1 MRIESPN
8 VVAWVPV
15 KLTSPAPWP
24 RTTRLMRITL
34 AIAFGMITAS
44 GALAQGTESAE
55 ARVNAQRDELAR
67 IRAERDELEKK
78 MNGLQNTAHELRDEV
93 NLLDRQ
99 NDATARMVTSLDN
112 QLVAITDEV
121 TTTTTDLQASERE
134 AIIKRAVLQRRLIEI
149 YKRGPLYPAEVLFSA
164 QSVGQLVARYKY
176 LHLLA
181 LRDKGLVH
189 RLDELHDKI
198 ESQHIQLVRLQN
210 SVSENRATKEQEAS
224 RLAELEQ
231 QQARNLAR
239 VQEDAKRAKAR
250 LAELEKSEAR
260 LNNVI
265 ASFEAE
271 RRRASGRAGAP
282 ALSPSSIRTTDIGRL
297 DWPVNGAFLYRFG
310 RFVNPNNTT
319 TRWNGI
325 GITAPVGTIVKSV
338 SGGTVAYAG
347 PMGTYGNTVILE
359 HGGGDYSVYG
369 SLDRI
374 DVRKG
379 SRVIKG
385 QAIGTVGVSDPALGP
400 HLHFEIRRGGPAVDP
415 AEWLRAVR

>member
-1 MRIESPN
+1 MRHWLSIAICSL
-8 VVAWVPV
+8 VA
-15 KLTSPAPWP
+15 S
-24 RTTRLMRITL
+24 
-34 AIAFGMITAS
+34 S
-44 GALAQGTESAE
+44 GVFAQQTENPE

-67 IRAERDELEKK
+67 IRAERDELERK
-78 MNGLQNTAHELRDEV
+78 MSGLQNTAHELRDEV
-93 NLLDRQ
+93 NLLDKQ
-99 NDATARMVTSLDN
+99 HDATARMVKSLDN

-121 TTTTTDLQASERE
+121 ATTTNDLASSERE
-134 AIIKRAVLQRRLIEI
+134 ATIKRAVLQRRLVEI
-149 YKRGPLYPAEVLFSA
+149 YKRGPLYNAEVLFSA

-181 LRDKGLVH
+181 LRDKGLVN
-189 RLDELHDKI
+189 RLDELHNKI
-198 ESQHIQLVRLQN
+198 ESQHIQLVRLQS
-210 SVSENRATKEQEAS
+210 SVIENRSQKEKEAA
-224 RLAELEQ
+224 RLADLERE
-231 QQARNLAR
+231 QARNLVR
-239 VQEDAKRAKAR
+239 VQEDTKRAKAR
-250 LAELEKSEAR
+250 IAELEKSEAR
-260 LNNVI
+260 LNNII

-325 GITAPVGTIVKSV
+325 GISAPVGTAVKSV
-338 SGGTVAYAG
+338 SAGTVAYAG

-385 QAIGTVGVSDPALGP
+385 QAIGTVGVSDPAIGP

>member
-1 MRIESPN
+1 MRYWLWLAIYSLVSSSVLVSQQTESP
-8 VVAWVPV
+8 
-15 KLTSPAPWP
+15 
-24 RTTRLMRITL
+24 
-34 AIAFGMITAS
+34 
-44 GALAQGTESAE
+44 E

-67 IRAERDELEKK
+67 IRAERDELERK
-78 MNGLQNTAHELRDEV
+78 MSGLQNTAHEIRDEV
-93 NLLDRQ
+93 NLLDKQ
-99 NDATARMVTSLDN
+99 HDATARMVKSLDN

-121 TTTTTDLQASERE
+121 ATTTNDLQNSERE
-134 AIIKRAVLQRRLIEI
+134 ATMKRAVLQRRLVEI
-149 YKRGPLYPAEVLFSA
+149 YKRGPLYNAEVLFSA

-181 LRDKGLVH
+181 LRDKGLVN
-189 RLDELHDKI
+189 RLDELHNKI
-198 ESQHIQLVRLQN
+198 ESQQIQLVRLQS
-210 SVSENRATKEQEAS
+210 SVIENRSQKEQEAA
-224 RLAELEQ
+224 RLADLERE
-231 QQARNLAR
+231 QARNLVR
-239 VQEDAKRAKAR
+239 VQEDTKRTKAR

-260 LNNVI
+260 LNNII

-282 ALSPSSIRTTDIGRL
+282 ALAPSSIRTTDIGRL

-325 GITAPVGTIVKSV
+325 GITAPAGTAVKSV

>member
-1 MRIESPN
+1 MRRWLSIAVCSL
-8 VVAWVPV
+8 VASAAV
-15 KLTSPAPWP
+15 
-24 RTTRLMRITL
+24 
-34 AIAFGMITAS
+34 F
-44 GALAQGTESAE
+44 AQQTENPE

-67 IRAERDELEKK
+67 IRAERDELERK
-78 MNGLQNTAHELRDEV
+78 MSGLQNTAHELRDEV
-93 NLLDRQ
+93 NLLDKQ
-99 NDATARMVTSLDN
+99 HDATARMVKSLDN

-121 TTTTTDLQASERE
+121 ATTTNDLASSERE
-134 AIIKRAVLQRRLIEI
+134 ATIKRAVLQRRLVEI
-149 YKRGPLYPAEVLFSA
+149 YKRGPLYNAEVLFSA

-181 LRDKGLVH
+181 LRDKGLVN
-189 RLDELHDKI
+189 RLDELHNKI
-198 ESQHIQLVRLQN
+198 ESQHIQLVRLQS
-210 SVSENRATKEQEAS
+210 SVIENRSQKEKEAA
-224 RLAELEQ
+224 RLADLERE
-231 QQARNLAR
+231 QARNLVR
-239 VQEDAKRAKAR
+239 VQEDTKRAKAR
-250 LAELEKSEAR
+250 IAELEKSEAR
-260 LNNVI
+260 LNNII

-297 DWPVNGAFLYRFG
+297 DWPVNGAFVYRFG

-325 GITAPVGTIVKSV
+325 GISAPVGTAVKSV
-338 SGGTVAYAG
+338 SAGTVAYAG

-385 QAIGTVGVSDPALGP
+385 QAIGTVGFSDPAIGP

>member
-1 MRIESPN
+1 M
-8 VVAWVPV
+8 
-15 KLTSPAPWP
+15 PA
-24 RTTRLMRITL
+24 
-34 AIAFGMITAS
+34 
-44 GALAQGTESAE
+44 QQTESAE

-78 MNGLQNTAHELRDEV
+78 MSGLQNTAHEIRDEV
-93 NLLDRQ
+93 NLLDKQ
-99 NDATARMVTSLDN
+99 HDATARMVKSLDQ
-112 QLVAITDEV
+112 QLIAITDEV
-121 TTTTTDLQASERE
+121 QTTTGDLQKSERE
-134 AIIKRAVLQRRLIEI
+134 ASMKRTVLQRRLIEI
-149 YKRGPLYPAEVLFSA
+149 YKRGPLYSAEVLFSA

-198 ESQHIQLVRLQN
+198 ESQQVQLVRLQN
-210 SVSENRATKEQEAS
+210 SVIENHSQKEREAA
-224 RLAELEQ
+224 RLADLERT
-231 QQARNLAR
+231 QAKNLVR
-239 VQEDAKRAKAR
+239 VQEDTRRTKAR

-260 LNNVI
+260 LNNLI

-271 RRRASGRAGAP
+271 RRRASGRGGTVT
-282 ALSPSSIRTTDIGRL
+282 LSPSSIRTTDIGRL
-297 DWPVNGAFLYRFG
+297 DWPVNGTFLYRFG

-325 GITAPVGTIVKSV
+325 GISAPVGTVVKSV
-338 SGGTVAYAG
+338 SAGTVAYAG

-374 DVRKG
+374 AVRKG
-379 SRVIKG
+379 TRVIKG
-385 QAIGTVGVSDPALGP
+385 QPLGTVGVSDPALGS
-400 HLHFEIRRGGPAVDP
+400 HLHFEIRRSGPAVDP
-415 AEWLRAVR
+415 AEWLRAAR

>member
-1 MRIESPN
+1 MSRTPYA
-8 VVAWVPV
+8 VAFCA
-15 KLTSPAPWP
+15 LFFSSLLPA
-24 RTTRLMRITL
+24 
-34 AIAFGMITAS
+34 
-44 GALAQGTESAE
+44 QQTESAE
-55 ARVNAQRDELAR
+55 ARINAQRDELAR

-78 MNGLQNTAHELRDEV
+78 MSGLQNTAHEIRDEV
-93 NLLDRQ
+93 NLLDKQ
-99 NDATARMVTSLDN
+99 HDATARMVKSLDQ

-121 TTTTTDLQASERE
+121 QTTTADLQKSERE
-134 AIIKRAVLQRRLIEI
+134 AGMKRTVLQRRLIEI
-149 YKRGPLYPAEVLFSA
+149 YKRGPLYSAEVLFSA

-198 ESQHIQLVRLQN
+198 ESQQIQLVRLQS
-210 SVSENRATKEQEAS
+210 SVAENRSLKSQEAA
-224 RLAELEQ
+224 RLADLERE
-231 QQARNLAR
+231 QAKNLLR
-239 VQEDAKRAKAR
+239 VQEDTKRAKAR

-260 LNNVI
+260 LNNFI

-271 RRRASGRAGAP
+271 RRRASGRAGTA
-282 ALSPSSIRTTDIGRL
+282 ALTPSSIRTTDIGRL

-325 GITAPVGTIVKSV
+325 GISAPVGTMVKSV
-338 SGGTVAYAG
+338 SAGTVAYSG
-347 PMGTYGNTVILE
+347 QMGTYGNTVILE

-369 SLDRI
+369 SLDKI
-374 DVRKG
+374 EVRKG
-379 SRVIKG
+379 ARVIKG
-385 QAIGTVGVSDPALGP
+385 QALGTVGVSDPALGS

-415 AEWLRAVR
+415 AEWLRAAR

>member
-1 MRIESPN
+1 MRLSYA
-8 VVAWVPV
+8 VAC
-15 KLTSPAPWP
+15 
-24 RTTRLMRITL
+24 
-34 AIAFGMITAS
+34 
-44 GALAQGTESAE
+44 GALMFSSMLSGQQGASAE
-55 ARVNAQRDELAR
+55 ARINAQRDELAR

-78 MNGLQNTAHELRDEV
+78 MSGLQNTAHELRDEV
-93 NLLDRQ
+93 NLLDKQ
-99 NDATARMVTSLDN
+99 HDATARMVKSLDQ

-121 TTTTTDLQASERE
+121 QTTTSDMQRSERE
-134 AIIKRAVLQRRLIEI
+134 ASMKRTVLQRRLIEI
-149 YKRGPLYPAEVLFSA
+149 YKRGPLYSAEVLFSA

-189 RLDELHDKI
+189 RLEELHNKI
-198 ESQHIQLVRLQN
+198 ETQHIQLVRLQN
-210 SVSENRATKEQEAS
+210 SVSENRTQKEQEAA
-224 RLAELEQ
+224 RLAELEKL
-231 QQARNLAR
+231 QARNLSR
-239 VQEDAKRAKAR
+239 VQQDTKRTKAR

-260 LNNVI
+260 LNNFI

-271 RRRASGRAGAP
+271 RRRASGRGGTVT
-282 ALSPSSIRTTDIGRL
+282 LVPSSIRTTDIGRL

-310 RFVNPNNTT
+310 RIVNPNNTT

-325 GITAPVGTIVKSV
+325 GISAPEGTAVKSV
-338 SGGTVAYAG
+338 SAGTVAYAG

-369 SLDRI
+369 SLNRI

-379 SRVIKG
+379 TRVIKG
-385 QAIGTVGVSDPALGP
+385 QALGTVGVSDPALGA

-415 AEWLRAVR
+415 AEWLRAAR

>member
-1 MRIESPN
+1 LLFSSLLP
-8 VVAWVPV
+8 
-15 KLTSPAPWP
+15 
-24 RTTRLMRITL
+24 
-34 AIAFGMITAS
+34 G
-44 GALAQGTESAE
+44 QQTESAE

-78 MNGLQNTAHELRDEV
+78 MSGLQNTAHEIRDEV
-93 NLLDRQ
+93 NLLDKQ
-99 NDATARMVTSLDN
+99 HDATARMVKSLD
-112 QLVAITDEV
+112 QQMIAITDEV
-121 TTTTTDLQASERE
+121 QTTTSDLQKSERE
-134 AIIKRAVLQRRLIEI
+134 ASMKRTVLQRRLIEI
-149 YKRGPLYPAEVLFSA
+149 YKRGPLYSAEVLFSA

-189 RLDELHDKI
+189 RLDELHSKI
-198 ESQHIQLVRLQN
+198 ESQQIQLVRLQS
-210 SVSENRATKEQEAS
+210 SVAENRSQKEREAARLADLEKEQGK
-224 RLAELEQ
+224 
-231 QQARNLAR
+231 NLVR
-239 VQEDAKRAKAR
+239 VQEDTKRTKAR

-260 LNNVI
+260 LNNLI

-271 RRRASGRAGAP
+271 RRRASGRGAV
-282 ALSPSSIRTTDIGRL
+282 ALAPSSIRTTDIGRL

-325 GITAPVGTIVKSV
+325 GISAPAGTTVKSV
-338 SGGTVAYAG
+338 SAGTVAYAG

-369 SLDRI
+369 SLDKI
-374 DVRKG
+374 AVRKG
-379 SRVIKG
+379 ARVIKG
-385 QAIGTVGVSDPALGP
+385 QPIGTVGTSDPALGS

-415 AEWLRAVR
+415 AEWLRAARW

>member
-1 MRIESPN
+1 LSRTSYA
-8 VVAWVPV
+8 VVFCA
-15 KLTSPAPWP
+15 LLFASLLPA
-24 RTTRLMRITL
+24 
-34 AIAFGMITAS
+34 
-44 GALAQGTESAE
+44 QQTESAE

-78 MNGLQNTAHELRDEV
+78 MSGLQNTAHEIRDEV
-93 NLLDRQ
+93 NLLDKQ
-99 NDATARMVTSLDN
+99 HDATARMVKSLD
-112 QLVAITDEV
+112 QQMVAITDEV
-121 TTTTTDLQASERE
+121 QTTTNDLQKSERE
-134 AIIKRAVLQRRLIEI
+134 ASMKRTVLQRRLIEI
-149 YKRGPLYPAEVLFSA
+149 YKRGPLYSAEVLFSA

-189 RLDELHDKI
+189 RLDELHSKI
-198 ESQHIQLVRLQN
+198 ESQQIQLVRLQS
-210 SVSENRATKEQEAS
+210 SVAENRSQKEREAARLADLEKEQAK
-224 RLAELEQ
+224 
-231 QQARNLAR
+231 NLVR
-239 VQEDAKRAKAR
+239 VQEDTKRTKAR

-260 LNNVI
+260 LNNLI

-271 RRRASGRAGAP
+271 RRKASGRGAV
-282 ALSPSSIRTTDIGRL
+282 ALAPSSIRTTDIGRL

-325 GITAPVGTIVKSV
+325 GISAPVGTMVKSV
-338 SGGTVAYAG
+338 SAGMVAYAG

-369 SLDRI
+369 SLDKI
-374 DVRKG
+374 AVRKG
-379 SRVIKG
+379 TRVIKG
-385 QAIGTVGVSDPALGP
+385 QPLGTVGVSDPALGS

-415 AEWLRAVR
+415 AEWLRAAAR

>member
-1 MRIESPN
+1 MRLSCA
-8 VVAWVPV
+8 VAIIGLVFSSELP
-15 KLTSPAPWP
+15 
-24 RTTRLMRITL
+24 
-34 AIAFGMITAS
+34 G
-44 GALAQGTESAE
+44 QQTESAE
-55 ARVNAQRDELAR
+55 ARVNAQRDELVR

-78 MNGLQNTAHELRDEV
+78 MSGLQNTAHELRDEV
-93 NLLDRQ
+93 NLLDKQ
-99 NDATARMVTSLDN
+99 HDATARMVKSLDQ

-121 TTTTTDLQASERE
+121 ETTTTDMQRSERE
-134 AIIKRAVLQRRLIEI
+134 ASMKRTVLQRRLIEI
-149 YKRGPLYPAEVLFSA
+149 YKRGPLYSAEVLFSA

-189 RLDELHDKI
+189 RLEELHNKI
-198 ESQHIQLVRLQN
+198 ETQHIQLVRLQN
-210 SVSENRATKEQEAS
+210 SVSENRTQKEQEAA
-224 RLAELEQ
+224 RLAQLEKL
-231 QQARNLAR
+231 QARNLSR
-239 VQEDAKRAKAR
+239 VQEDTKRTKAR

-260 LNNVI
+260 MNNLI

-271 RRRASGRAGAP
+271 RRRASGRGGTVTLA
-282 ALSPSSIRTTDIGRL
+282 PSSISTTDIGRL

-325 GITAPVGTIVKSV
+325 GISAPAGTAVKSV
-338 SGGTVAYAG
+338 SAGTVAYAG

-369 SLDRI
+369 SLNRI
-374 DVRKG
+374 NVRKG
-379 SRVIKG
+379 TRVIKG
-385 QAIGTVGVSDPALGP
+385 QALGTVGVSDPALGS

-415 AEWLRAVR
+415 AEWLRAAR

>member
-1 MRIESPN
+1 LRRASFVLACVIVLVSR
-8 VVAWVPV
+8 
-15 KLTSPAPWP
+15 LPA
-24 RTTRLMRITL
+24 
-34 AIAFGMITAS
+34 
-44 GALAQGTESAE
+44 QQTESAE
-55 ARVNAQRDELAR
+55 ARNRAQREELLR

-78 MNGLQNTAHELRDEV
+78 MGGLQNTAHELADEV
-93 NLLDRQ
+93 NLLDKQ
-99 NDATARMVTSLDN
+99 HDATARMVKSLDN

-121 TTTTTDLQASERE
+121 KSTTANLSSSERE
-134 AIIKRAVLQRRLIEI
+134 AAMKRAVLQRRLIEI
-149 YKRGPLYPAEVLFSA
+149 YKRGPLYSAEVLFSA

-189 RLDELHDKI
+189 RLEELHTRI
-198 ESQHIQLVRLQN
+198 ESQHGQLVRLQS
-210 SVSENRATKEQEAS
+210 SVIENRAEKEREAA
-224 RLAELEQ
+224 RLVELETLQ
-231 QQARNLAR
+231 SRNLAR
-239 VQEDAKRAKAR
+239 VQQDTKRTKAR
-250 LAELEKSEAR
+250 LAELEKSESR

-265 ASFEAE
+265 AAFEAE
-271 RRRASGRAGAP
+271 RRRANGRGGA
-282 ALSPSSIRTTDIGRL
+282 ATLAPSSIRTTDLGRL

-325 GITAPVGTIVKSV
+325 GISAPVGTVVKSV
-338 SGGTVAYAG
+338 SAGTVAYAG

-369 SLDRI
+369 SLNRI

-379 SRVIKG
+379 TRVIKG
-385 QAIGTVGVSDPALGP
+385 QALGTVGVSDPALGS

-415 AEWLRAVR
+415 AEFLRAAR

>member
-1 MRIESPN
+1 MGLGCTLLFSSY
-8 VVAWVPV
+8 VP
-15 KLTSPAPWP
+15 
-24 RTTRLMRITL
+24 
-34 AIAFGMITAS
+34 
-44 GALAQGTESAE
+44 AQQTESAE

-78 MNGLQNTAHELRDEV
+78 MSGLQNTAHELRDEV
-93 NLLDRQ
+93 NLLDKQ
-99 NDATARMVTSLDN
+99 HDATARMVSSLDQ

-121 TTTTTDLQASERE
+121 KTTTSDLEKSQRE
-134 AIIKRAVLQRRLIEI
+134 ASMKRTVLQRRLIEI
-149 YKRGPLYPAEVLFSA
+149 YKRGPLYSAEVLFSA

-189 RLDELHDKI
+189 RLDELHEKM
-198 ESQHIQLVRLQN
+198 ESQRVQLVRLQN
-210 SVSENRATKEQEAS
+210 SVIENRSAKEQEAA
-224 RLAELEQ
+224 RLAELETL
-231 QQARNLAR
+231 QARNLLR
-239 VQEDAKRAKAR
+239 VQQDTKRTKAR

-260 LNNVI
+260 LNNFI
-265 ASFEAE
+265 ASFEAD
-271 RRRASGRAGAP
+271 RRRASGRGGTVT
-282 ALSPSSIRTTDIGRL
+282 LSSSSIRTTDIGRL
-297 DWPVNGAFLYRFG
+297 DWPVNGVFLYRFG

-325 GITAPVGTIVKSV
+325 GIGAAVGTVVKSV
-338 SGGTVAYAG
+338 SAGTVAYAG

-379 SRVIKG
+379 TRVIKG
-385 QAIGTVGVSDPALGP
+385 QALGTVGISDPALGA

-415 AEWLRAVR
+415 AEWLRAAR